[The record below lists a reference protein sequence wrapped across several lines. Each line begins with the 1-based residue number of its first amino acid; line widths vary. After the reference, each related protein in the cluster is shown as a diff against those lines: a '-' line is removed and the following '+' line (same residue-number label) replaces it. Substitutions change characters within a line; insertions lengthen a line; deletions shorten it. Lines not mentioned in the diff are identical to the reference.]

1 MLAAVKDRNFTVKNL
16 KKSVTKSH
24 APAPFTTSTLQQ
36 DGSSKL
42 TLPAPQVMQIAQ
54 HLYEGIETENGSLA
68 LITYMRTDSVR
79 IAKEAQDAA
88 LKLIRET
95 YGEQYAPAK
104 PNFYKSKANAQD
116 AHEAI
121 RPVDVNVR
129 PEQVEKLLDKQ
140 HYRLY
145 KLIYERFVASQ
156 MAEAQYNSVSLD
168 TVCAD
173 YGFKTTGRPFSSRG
187 ISRFTTTAKK
197 KRKTKQRAVCS
208 PI

>member
-1 MLAAVKDRNFTVKNL
+1 
-16 KKSVTKSH
+16 
-24 APAPFTTSTLQQ
+24 
-36 DGSSKL
+36 
-42 TLPAPQVMQIAQ
+42 MQIAQ

-121 RPVDVNVR
+121 CPWTKNTPSAPSTSTSGRNR
-129 PEQVEKLLDKQ
+129 WKSCW
-140 HYRLY
+140 
-145 KLIYERFVASQ
+145 I
-156 MAEAQYNSVSLD
+156 NSI
-168 TVCAD
+168 T
-173 YGFKTTGRPFSSRG
+173 GFTS
-187 ISRFTTTAKK
+187 
-197 KRKTKQRAVCS
+197 
-208 PI
+208 